1 MKLILIRH
9 GLPVRSD
16 SSADPSLA
24 PQGVR
29 QSEQMARWLH
39 SEGVDALYTSPMR
52 RARETAEPL
61 AALTGLHRAKMPA
74 CPALLAGQE
83 ILVVI
88 QKTRPCPEDR
98 TGLCECS
105 RSQHIK
111 LTRPRP
117 GLRCRPA

>member
-61 AALTGLHRAKMPA
+61 AALTGLQLAITRAKITLNPCRFAWDNRQTMP
-74 CPALLAGQE
+74 P
-83 ILVVI
+83 
-88 QKTRPCPEDR
+88 
-98 TGLCECS
+98 
-105 RSQHIK
+105 
-111 LTRPRP
+111 
-117 GLRCRPA
+117 LRRMA